1 MLKSAMLQR
10 RLANSGSLAF
20 ILVAGLVA
28 FVTYGCIYAFRKP
41 FTAATFSG
49 MEIWGVQYKITL
61 VISQVAGYA
70 LSKFIGIRLISSLS
84 AVRRATSVLIMIG
97 IAGVSLL
104 GFALTPPS
112 WGPFWLFMNGL
123 PLGMGWGL
131 IFSYIEGRRVTEAL
145 AAFLCINF
153 ILSSGFV
160 KTLGKWIMMD
170 WGVSEFWMP
179 LSIAMLLLP
188 LLLLGLWVMEH
199 LPAPSAEDI
208 AQRTQRQPMNR
219 ETRKALFRKYAPG
232 LLVLVAIYLALT
244 ILRDVRDNFTVEIW
258 AELGYGGQPSVLTIA
273 EIPVALLVLAFVAAL
288 ALIKKNDR
296 ALWINHAIVVG
307 GALVMIV
314 TTVMFQS
321 GHLSPVVWMIFSGVG
336 IFLPYILFNG
346 VIFDRLLAVFRETG
360 NVGFLIYI
368 ADSIGYLGSVLVLLW
383 RNFGKADLSWV
394 QFFTALCLY
403 GAIFILLLGLV
414 SWAYFR
420 RKHKQF
426 FPA

>member
-84 AVRRATSVLIMIG
+84 AARRATSVLIMIG

>member
-10 RLANSGSLAF
+10 RLANSDSLAF

-84 AVRRATSVLIMIG
+84 AARRATSVLIMIG

>member
-1 MLKSAMLQR
+1 MLQR

>member
-1 MLKSAMLQR
+1 MLQR

-84 AVRRATSVLIMIG
+84 AARRATSVLIMIG

>member
-1 MLKSAMLQR
+1 MLQR
-10 RLANSGSLAF
+10 RLANSDSLAF

-84 AVRRATSVLIMIG
+84 AARRATSVLIMIG